1 MKFFNAVPQT
11 PTFTLVLWG
20 FFFFFNGTIL
30 HSAVI
35 FRKAYVVL

>member
-20 FFFFFNGTIL
+20 FFFFNGTIL